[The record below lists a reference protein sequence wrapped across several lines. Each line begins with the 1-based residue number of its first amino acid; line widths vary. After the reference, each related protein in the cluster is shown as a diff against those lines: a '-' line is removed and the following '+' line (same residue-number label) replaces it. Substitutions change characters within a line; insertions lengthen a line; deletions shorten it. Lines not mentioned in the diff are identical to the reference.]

1 MCSPQFIYAA
11 LGPASLGQNYEYRN
25 SMRGQEAQIEIQN
38 FREATGKDAQQ
49 FLEEIRLHNYKTLWT
64 YVVNGILAL
73 WLISQPFLLDYKSAA
88 LMKSDIISGVIVILV
103 EIIAFV
109 PRFALLRWLTVA
121 VAFWLLL
128 APLIF
133 WSPTPTTY
141 LVDTLMACLFIAF
154 AVLIPGLPGRAGIHL
169 SGPDKPPG
177 WSYNPSSWIRRWL
190 GIALALVGF
199 FLARYLAAHQLGYI
213 PHVWD
218 PFFGD
223 GSDKVTGS
231 ALSKSFP
238 ISDAGFGAVAYVL
251 EVLTGFMGSR
261 ARWRTAPFIAV
272 TFAVLVI
279 PLGATSILLVI
290 MQPVVV
296 GAWCGFCLVSATA
309 LLISVPLAV
318 HESIAVGQFL
328 VMTYKQKK
336 NFWQIFWLGGN
347 VLGYE
352 GKDPDHTRWSLKQR
366 WAASVQGVS
375 LPWLIVVQVIVGV
388 WLMARPDILP
398 FNIESS
404 NSDHWMGA
412 IIVTVAAIAA
422 AEVTRTARFV
432 NLIAGVIV
440 FILTL
445 IFSSGSTAIL
455 ISGIASAIL
464 LIIASIPKGVI
475 VERYAS
481 WDRFIK

>member
-1 MCSPQFIYAA
+1 
-11 LGPASLGQNYEYRN
+11 
-25 SMRGQEAQIEIQN
+25 MRGQETQIKIQS
-38 FREATGKDAQQ
+38 FREAAGKNAQQ
-49 FLEEIRLHNYKTLWT
+49 FLEETRHHNYKTLWS
-64 YVVNGILAL
+64 YVVNGILAI
-73 WLISQPFLLDYKSAA
+73 WLINQPFLLDYKSAA

-109 PRFALLRWLTVA
+109 PRFALLRWGTVA

-133 WSPTPTTY
+133 WSPTPAVY
-141 LVDTLMACLFIAF
+141 LIDTLMACLFIAF
-154 AVLIPGLPGRAGIHL
+154 AVLIPGLPGRAGIQL

-190 GIALALVGF
+190 GIALALIGF

-218 PFFGD
+218 PFFGG
-223 GSDKVTGS
+223 GSDRVTGS
-231 ALSKSFP
+231 ALSRSFP
-238 ISDAGFGAVAYVL
+238 ISDAGFGAVAYML

-296 GAWCGFCLVSATA
+296 GAWCGFCLVSAAA

-328 VMTYKQKK
+328 VLTYKQKK
-336 NFWQIFWLGGN
+336 NFWQTFWLGGN

-352 GKDPDHTRWSLKQR
+352 GKDPDRIPWSIRQR
-366 WAASVQGVS
+366 WAGSVQGVS
-375 LPWLIVVQVIVGV
+375 LPWLIIVQAIVGV
-388 WLMARPDILP
+388 WLMVRPSILP
-398 FNIESS
+398 FNIESA
-404 NSDHWMGA
+404 NCDHWMGA
-412 IIVTVAAIAA
+412 IIVTVAAVAA

-432 NLIAGVIV
+432 NVIAGVMV
-440 FILTL
+440 LILTL
-445 IFSSGSTAIL
+445 VFSSESTAVL
-455 ISGIASAIL
+455 ISGIASSVI
-464 LIIASIPKGVI
+464 LIIASIPRGVI
-475 VERYAS
+475 IERYAS
-481 WDRFIK
+481 WNRLIK